1 MIDDKNKNE
10 EVDFSI
16 DKSEVTLTEPDFSMD
31 KSEVTRTITNS
42 DGDVIELAED
52 EDFEIIEENDELRE
66 NINNYRKRKRVKLT
80 LVAII
85 VLVCCSAG
93 CYLFIDQRAQLDRFD
108 ASLHSSKYT
117 EAKELYDTLM
127 DSQKSEANRMIE
139 SKLTDIY
146 KKYYKGG
153 YTINQAIAELD
164 KILTIESGAKDKIN
178 DAKELFAILTKSEE
192 NYKKGKEAYE
202 NGELKN
208 SIVYYGKVVKKDAKY
223 KSAQTA
229 LKKIAAEYRKQEI
242 ARAEEF
248 IVDEDYD
255 SAIKIMYDYLKLLAT
270 DKEAMKQ
277 LQKYKSAKLDM
288 SISDI
293 EDSVDVEVKKNDYVE
308 AIEIVKGSMDEY
320 GEDKRLVDMLPP
332 LVSEMYKQVEE
343 FIKSE
348 RYSSAVSTLKSYL
361 NIVGEDEKASG
372 LVKEYSSKVSKGD
385 YLSKMKYETS
395 EGKSYIIED
404 VSHYKDANGN
414 VYEDVLEV
422 VGYRNLDTKGKLVYK
437 NDGYKT
443 LTGSIGYVSDE
454 DIEYYKDGSG
464 KLFILGDGN
473 IIFTSDEVT
482 QTSKNQEVN
491 IDISKYK
498 RITFE
503 WKPTNANNVKM
514 YNIVLGDFT
523 FIK

>member
-1 MIDDKNKNE
+1 MLDDKNKHELNNDSVDETMDEFVIE
-10 EVDFSI
+10 EDE
-16 DKSEVTLTEPDFSMD
+16 KSN
-31 KSEVTRTITNS
+31 KQIITNS
-42 DGDVIELAED
+42 EGEVIELDED
-52 EDFEIIEENDELRE
+52 EDFEIIEENDEIRE

-80 LVAII
+80 IIAII

-117 EAKELYDTLM
+117 EAKELYKTLM
-127 DSQKSEANRMIE
+127 DSQKSEADRMVE
-139 SKLTDIY
+139 SKIADIY

-153 YTINQAIAELD
+153 FTIEQSMTELD
-164 KILTIESGAKDKIN
+164 KMLEIDSGAREEIN
-178 DAKELFAILTKSEE
+178 KMKELFAVLTKSEE
-192 NYKKGKEAYE
+192 NFKKGKEAYG

-223 KSAQTA
+223 KSAQSS
-229 LKKIAAEYRKQEI
+229 LKKIAAEYRKQQI
-242 ARAEEF
+242 DKAEEF
-248 IVDEDYD
+248 VIDEDYD

-270 DKEAMKQ
+270 DKEAMKK
-277 LQKYKSAKLDM
+277 LQEYKSAKLDL

-293 EDSVDVEVKKNDYVE
+293 EDSVDVAVKKKDFIDAV
-308 AIEIVKGSMDEY
+308 EIVKNAIDEY
-320 GEDKRLVDMLPP
+320 GDDKRLIDMLPP
-332 LVSEMYKQVEE
+332 LVSDMYNQVEE
-343 FIKSE
+343 YVKTE
-348 RYSSAVSTLKSYL
+348 RYSSAVSILKSYL
-361 NIVGEDEKASG
+361 NIVGEDKKASG
-372 LVKEYSSKVSKGD
+372 LVKEYASKVSKGE
-385 YLSKMKYETS
+385 YLSSMKYES
-395 EGKSYIIED
+395 KEGKCYVIED
-404 VSHYKDANGN
+404 VSDYKDANGN

-422 VGYRNLDTKGKLVYK
+422 VGYRNLDTKGKLVYENK
-437 NDGYKT
+437 GYTT

-482 QTSKNQEVN
+482 ESSKNQEVN

-498 RITFE
+498 KIILE
-503 WKPTNANNVKM
+503 WKPTNSNNVKM